1 MGGDPFISLLTS
13 FSPHLRPQPLADTEC
28 PECCVT
34 VSNLPILEL
43 LMAQGCP
50 TAWGT
55 GMELCC
61 KDGAVSLCFCLHG
74 LLTCYFSLGVAE
86 AILNEAVNSKP

>member
-13 FSPHLRPQPLADTEC
+13 ISAHLRPQLPADTVC
-28 PECCVT
+28 PKYCVAVT
-34 VSNLPILEL
+34 SFPILEL

-55 GMELCC
+55 GIALCRR
-61 KDGAVSLCFCLHG
+61 DGAVSLCFCSQG
-74 LLTCYFSLGVAE
+74 ILTCYFCLEAAE
-86 AILNEAVNSKP
+86 TILSEAVNLKP